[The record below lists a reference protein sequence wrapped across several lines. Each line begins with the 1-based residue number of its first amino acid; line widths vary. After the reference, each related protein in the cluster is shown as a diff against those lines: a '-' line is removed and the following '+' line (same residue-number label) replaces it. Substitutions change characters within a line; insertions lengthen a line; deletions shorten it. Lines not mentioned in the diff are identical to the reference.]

1 MSVHHDIQDTQS
13 YHLDAAVRESN
24 FHKMLL
30 AASKIPK
37 KDCLNVIHTIVELFD
52 KHFNNVCELDIVF
65 EFQQAYHILGKFSKK
80 KTLKALSEGILRETG
95 QREH

>member
-1 MSVHHDIQDTQS
+1 MQWSVNPIFIKCCLRPRKSQ
-13 YHLDAAVRESN
+13 
-24 FHKMLL
+24 
-30 AASKIPK
+30 K

-80 KTLKALSEGILRETG
+80 TLKALSAGILRGTG